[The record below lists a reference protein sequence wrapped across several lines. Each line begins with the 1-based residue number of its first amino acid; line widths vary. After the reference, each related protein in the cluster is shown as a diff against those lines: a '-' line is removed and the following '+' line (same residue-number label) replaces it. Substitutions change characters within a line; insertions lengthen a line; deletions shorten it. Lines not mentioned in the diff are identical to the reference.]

1 MEPHHLKLPFNGTD
15 DAPEQQHRRYRQAD
29 DESRPDAARSHGR
42 DNPVRTGE
50 DVARRKSYHPI
61 REERNEGNGRR
72 VPESSQNPD
81 GKHLQTV
88 RKLVGRRQNQHQQR
102 QPPQPPEAH
111 IKNRQQLG
119 ITKYGTTVAQNPL
132 ELRQW
137 LQHSYEEKLDD
148 AVYMKRAIQELDKI
162 IDAGVASAINVEQ
175 IMAQVTASLGSKLS
189 QLSNLGIDSIIP
201 KR

>member
-1 MEPHHLKLPFNGTD
+1 MTVKDTET
-15 DAPEQQHRRYRQAD
+15 Q
-29 DESRPDAARSHGR
+29 
-42 DNPVRTGE
+42 VCE
-50 DVARRKSYHPI
+50 D
-61 REERNEGNGRR
+61 
-72 VPESSQNPD
+72 
-81 GKHLQTV
+81 
-88 RKLVGRRQNQHQQR
+88 
-102 QPPQPPEAH
+102 

-119 ITKYGTTVAQNPL
+119 ITKYGTTVASNPL

-175 IMAQVTASLGSKLS
+175 IMAQVTSSLGSKLS
-189 QLSNLGIDSIIP
+189 QLSNLDIDSIIP